1 MTGGRVVVLG
11 ATGRN
16 FAAGMSGGIAYV
28 LDEVGDFERRCNRD
42 MVDLEPLADAEDV
55 ALVLA
60 LIRKHSE
67 YTQSNRAA
75 KVLAAWDALAAEVR
89 QGHAAGLPARPRR
102 PGQGQERGTR
112 ADLERAA
119 GGAAWVSRR
128 DSWRSGASC
137 PSGDRWRSGSRTGG
151 RSTGEFPEEKVRAQ
165 GARCM
170 DCGIPFCHKGCPLGN
185 IIPDWND
192 LVYRNRWREALDRL
206 LATNNFPEFTG
217 RLCPAPCEG
226 SCVLGI
232 NADPVTIKQIELE
245 IIEHAFREG
254 WVKPEPP
261 LVRTGKSVAVVG
273 SGPCGLAAADQL
285 NRAGHRVTVFERA
298 DRIGGL
304 LRYGIPEFKLE
315 KGILDRRLKLMEAEG
330 VIFRVNAEVGVNV
343 SVDELRSEFDAVLLA
358 GGAPVPRDLKVP
370 GRELDGI
377 HFAMEY
383 LPQANRRCE
392 GDTLPEA
399 TLISAKGKRVV
410 IIGGGDTGA
419 DCLGTAHRQGA
430 ALGHSVRA
438 PATAARVARRRTTP
452 GRSGRTSSGCP
463 RRTRKAASGTTA
475 SRRSASRAGTA
486 RWSVCT
492 GSAWSSRRARTAG
505 RPCGSCRGPSSR
517 WRSTSCCWPWGSW
530 APSATR
536 YSRSSA

>member
-1 MTGGRVVVLG
+1 MGKPTGFLEIGRELP
-11 ATGRN
+11 
-16 FAAGMSGGIAYV
+16 
-28 LDEVGDFERRCNRD
+28 ERRPVAERVKDWQEINR
-42 MVDLEPLADAEDV
+42 
-55 ALVLA
+55 
-60 LIRKHSE
+60 
-67 YTQSNRAA
+67 
-75 KVLAAWDALAAEVR
+75 
-89 QGHAAGLPARPRR
+89 GLP
-102 PGQGQERGTR
+102 E
-112 ADLERAA
+112 D
-119 GGAAWVSRR
+119 
-128 DSWRSGASC
+128 
-137 PSGDRWRSGSRTGG
+137 
-151 RSTGEFPEEKVRAQ
+151 KVRAQ

-170 DCGIPFCHKGCPLGN
+170 NCGIPFCHKGCPLGN

-192 LVYRNRWREALDRL
+192 LVYKNRWREALDRL

-254 WVKPEPP
+254 WIVPEPP
-261 LVRTGKSVAVVG
+261 LVRTGKSVAVIG

-315 KGILDRRLKLMEAEG
+315 KGILDRRLTLMAAEG
-330 VIFRVNAEVGVNV
+330 VIFRPNAEVGVNIAV
-343 SVDELRSEFDAVLLA
+343 EDLRSEFDAILLA
-358 GGAPVPRDLKVP
+358 AGSTLPRDLTVP

-392 GDTLPEA
+392 GDTVPETA
-399 TLISAKGKRVV
+399 CISAKGKRVV

-430 ALGHSVRA
+430 AAVTQFELLPRPPVSRTPDNPWPLWPNIFRVSTAHEEGGDRDYCISTQKFSGHDGRVTRLHGVRVEFAPGPNGRPAMRELPGTEFEMEVDLVFLAMGFLGPERNTMLAQLGVTITERGTV
-438 PATAARVARRRTTP
+438 ATDANKMTGIPGVFAAGDTARGQSLVVWAIAEGRQAARGMDAYLM
-452 GRSGRTSSGCP
+452 
-463 RRTRKAASGTTA
+463 
-475 SRRSASRAGTA
+475 
-486 RWSVCT
+486 
-492 GSAWSSRRARTAG
+492 GSTML
-505 RPCGSCRGPSSR
+505 P
-517 WRSTSCCWPWGSW
+517 
-530 APSATR
+530 
-536 YSRSSA
+536 

>member
-1 MTGGRVVVLG
+1 MGKPTGFLEIGRELPEKRPV
-11 ATGRN
+11 A
-16 FAAGMSGGIAYV
+16 
-28 LDEVGDFERRCNRD
+28 ERIKDWR
-42 MVDLEPLADAEDV
+42 E
-55 ALVLA
+55 
-60 LIRKHSE
+60 IH
-67 YTQSNRAA
+67 
-75 KVLAAWDALAAEVR
+75 R
-89 QGHAAGLPARPRR
+89 Q
-102 PGQGQERGTR
+102 
-112 ADLERAA
+112 
-119 GGAAWVSRR
+119 
-128 DSWRSGASC
+128 
-137 PSGDRWRSGSRTGG
+137 
-151 RSTGEFPEEKVRAQ
+151 FPEEKVRAQ

-170 DCGIPFCHKGCPLGN
+170 NCGIPFCHKGCPLGN

-232 NADPVTIKQIELE
+232 NADPVAIKQIELE

-254 WVKPEPP
+254 WIKPEPP

-315 KGILDRRLKLMEAEG
+315 KGILDRRLKLMKAEG
-330 VIFRVNAEVGVNV
+330 VTFRVKAEVGVNV
-343 SVDELRSEFDAVLLA
+343 SVEEMRSGFDAVVLA

-370 GRELDGI
+370 GRELEGI

-392 GDTLPEA
+392 GDTLPDA
-399 TLISAKGKRVV
+399 TLITAKGKRVV
-410 IIGGGDTGA
+410 VICGGDTGA

-430 ALGHSVRA
+430 TSV
-438 PATAARVARRRTTP
+438 TQFELL
-452 GRSGRTSSGCP
+452 P
-463 RRTRKAASGTTA
+463 RPP
-475 SRRSASRAGTA
+475 ASRAADNPWPLWPNIFRVSTAHEEGGERDYCIATQRFSGREGTVECLHGVRVEFAPGPNGRPAMRELPGTEFEMEADLVLLAMGFLGPERNTVLAQLGVTITERGTVAVDANKMTGIPGVFAAGDTA
-486 RWSVCT
+486 RGQSLVVWAISEGRQAAKGVDAYLM
-492 GSAWSSRRARTAG
+492 GSTTL
-505 RPCGSCRGPSSR
+505 P
-517 WRSTSCCWPWGSW
+517 
-530 APSATR
+530 
-536 YSRSSA
+536 